1 MSAAYSEPE
10 HRGYYIEELKV
21 GMTAYF
27 SRAITDDDVVSFSQL
42 SGDTNPVH
50 LDEGYAAT
58 TPFQGRIVHG
68 FLSASLIS
76 AAIALQ
82 LPGPGSIYLSQNL
95 SFKAPVRIGDMV
107 EARVT
112 VQELIPERGRV
123 VLATVCSVGNQVV
136 IEGEAL
142 VRAPSRPVAVA

>member
-1 MSAAYSEPE
+1 MMTRYSEPE

-21 GMTAYF
+21 GMTAFF
-27 SRAITDDDVVSFSQL
+27 SRAITDADVVNFSQL

-50 LDEGYAAT
+50 LDEAYAQT
-58 TPFQGRIVHG
+58 TPFNGRIVHG

-112 VQELIPERGRV
+112 VQDVLAERSRV
-123 VLATVCSVGNQVV
+123 VLATVCSVGDLVV

-142 VRAPSRPVAVA
+142 VKAPTRAA

>member
-1 MSAAYSEPE
+1 MTTLYSEPE
-10 HRGYYIEELKV
+10 HRGYSIDELKV
-21 GMTAYF
+21 GMTAF
-27 SRAITDDDVVSFSQL
+27 FCRAITDADVVSFSQL

-50 LDEGYAAT
+50 LDEDYAQT
-58 TPFQGRIVHG
+58 TPFNGRIVHG

-112 VQELIPERGRV
+112 VQQVLAERSRV
-123 VLATVCSVGNQVV
+123 VLATICSVGDVVV

-142 VRAPSRPVAVA
+142 VKAPPRAA

>member
-1 MSAAYSEPE
+1 MQAFYSEPE
-10 HRGYYIEELKV
+10 HRGYSIEELKV
-21 GMTAYF
+21 GMTAFF
-27 SRAITDDDVVSFSQL
+27 SRAITDADVVSFSQL

-50 LDEGYAAT
+50 LDERYAAT
-58 TPFQGRIVHG
+58 TPFNGRIVHG
-68 FLSASLIS
+68 LLAASLLS

-112 VQELIPERGRV
+112 VKEVLAERSRV
-123 VLATVCSVGNQVV
+123 VLATICSVGDLVV

-142 VRAPSRPVAVA
+142 VKAPSRPA

>member
-1 MSAAYSEPE
+1 MTALYSEPE
-10 HRGYYIEELKV
+10 HRGYYIEELRV
-21 GMTAYF
+21 GMTAFF
-27 SRAITDDDVVSFSQL
+27 SRAITDDDVIRFSQL

-58 TPFQGRIVHG
+58 TPFNGRIVHG

-112 VQELIPERGRV
+112 VQDIILERSRV
-123 VLATVCSVGNQVV
+123 VLSTICSVGDLVV

-142 VRAPSRPVAVA
+142 VKAPRRAG

>member
-1 MSAAYSEPE
+1 MTALYSEPE

-21 GMTAYF
+21 GMTAFF
-27 SRAITDDDVVSFSQL
+27 SRAITDADVICFSQL

-50 LDEGYAAT
+50 LDERYAAM
-58 TPFQGRIVHG
+58 TPFNGRIVHG

-112 VQELIPERGRV
+112 VQQIIAERSRV
-123 VLATVCSVGNQVV
+123 VLSTVCSVGDLVV

-142 VRAPSRPVAVA
+142 VKAPTRTR

>member
-1 MSAAYSEPE
+1 MSALYSEPE
-10 HRGYYIEELKV
+10 HRGYFIEELRV
-21 GMTAYF
+21 GMTAFF
-27 SRAITDDDVVSFSQL
+27 SRAITDADVISFSQL

-50 LDEGYAAT
+50 LDESYAAT
-58 TPFQGRIVHG
+58 TPFNGRIVHG

-112 VQELIPERGRV
+112 VREIIPERSRV
-123 VLATVCSVGNQVV
+123 VLSTVCLVGDLVV

-142 VRAPSRPVAVA
+142 VKAPTRIA

>member
-1 MSAAYSEPE
+1 MNALYSEPE

-21 GMTAYF
+21 GMTAFF
-27 SRAITDDDVVSFSQL
+27 SRAITDADVVSFSEL

-50 LDEGYAAT
+50 LDEAYAAT
-58 TPFQGRIVHG
+58 TPFNGRIVHG

-112 VQELIPERGRV
+112 VQEVLPERGRV
-123 VLATVCSVGNQVV
+123 VLTTVCSVGDLVV

-142 VRAPSRPVAVA
+142 VKAPSRPV